1 MKNPSLK
8 KAIAVMV
15 IAMQVMT
22 MSACGEA
29 ANSSSGSTADSGK
42 SGTAG
47 EIEIYICNDD
57 DLPQLAIDK
66 IKTDNPG
73 LEVVYDQASADKYET
88 LLKTRLSAGD
98 APDIMTVWPG
108 SRTSDYA
115 QKGYLEP
122 LNDCTFVDRIPET
135 INSEFSWDGDLYA
148 LCNGISAEGLFVNKG
163 ILADNGL
170 EVPTDYEQ
178 FKNVCKTLQDNGVQ
192 PLASGYKEDWVI
204 MRYTNS
210 AFPSLG
216 YAVNPNFDA
225 DLDSGKV
232 DFSFEGWRE
241 TFDRFGE
248 LLDAGYFGENLL
260 STDSSQAIA
269 QFATGQTAMLIH
281 TIDNV
286 KQVRETSPDMNL
298 IFTALPVNDP
308 GEERFACSK
317 SSTGYSVSSKSDNK
331 EAAIAF
337 LEAWCDNEINQKIY
351 TEKGM
356 ASPLTDVAVSTVDQT
371 IIDFQDEFVKT
382 GKFALGAHDRWP
394 AGMSNNWKKK
404 LQEFVGRE
412 ITTDEM
418 IEWLNNEYASLS
430 GK

>member
-29 ANSSSGSTADSGK
+29 ANSSSGSTAASGEK
-42 SGTAG
+42 GLAG
-47 EIEIYICNDD
+47 EVEIYLCSDD
-57 DLPQLAIDK
+57 DAPSIAVEKLQE
-66 IKTDNPG
+66 DNPN
-73 LEVVYDQASADKYET
+73 LKVAYDQASSEKYET
-88 LLKTRLSAGD
+88 LLKTRLSAGN
-98 APDIMTVWPG
+98 APDVLTVWPG
-108 SRTSDYA
+108 SRTTDYA
-115 QKGYLEP
+115 EKGYLEP
-122 LNDCTFVDRIPET
+122 LDDYDFIKRIQEAS
-135 INSEFSWDGDLYA
+135 NEEFSWNGSIYA
-148 LCNGISAEGLFVNKG
+148 MCCSMNAEGLFINQG
-163 ILADNGL
+163 ILQENDL
-170 EVPTDYEQ
+170 ELPTDYEQ
-178 FKNVCKTLQDNGVQ
+178 FKNVCKTLKDNGIQ

-210 AFPSLG
+210 AFTSLG
-216 YAVNPNFDA
+216 YAKNPNINE
-225 DLDSGKV
+225 DLATGKE

-269 QFATGQTAMLIH
+269 QFATGQTAMMIH
-281 TIDNV
+281 TSGNV
-286 KQVRETSPDMNL
+286 NAVRETSPDMDL
-298 IFTALPVNDP
+298 VFTALPVNDP
-308 GEERFACSK
+308 GEELLACNCSG
-317 SSTGYSVSSKSDNK
+317 TGYSISSESDNK
-331 EAAIAF
+331 EAALAF
-337 LEAWCDNEINQKIY
+337 LETWCEKSINEKIY
-351 TEKGM
+351 DQRGVPT
-356 ASPLTDVAVSTVDQT
+356 SLTDIT
-371 IIDFQDEFVKT
+371 ISSLDPALNAFQEEFVNT
-382 GKFALGAHDRWP
+382 GKFASGAHSQWP